1 MALLSIL
8 EYPDPRLRTVASEV
22 LSDTVVIQ
30 TLIDDML
37 DTMYAA
43 PGIGLAATQ
52 VNRHQRIITIDL
64 SEERNSP
71 HILINPTIKI
81 LNQESDNI
89 SEGCLSIPGFSE
101 ILHRPNRI
109 LVTSL
114 NRNFTQISFE
124 ATGLLA
130 VCIQHELDHLNGK
143 LYIDHLSSIKRNEI
157 KTEFVKAHKLQNSS
171 QSL

>member
-52 VNRHQRIITIDL
+52 VNSHQRIITIDL
-64 SEERNSP
+64 SEESNSP
-71 HILINPTIKI
+71 LILINPTLQI
-81 LNQESDNI
+81 LHQESDNI

-114 NRNFTQISFE
+114 TRDFTEISFE
-124 ATGLLA
+124 ACGLLA
-130 VCIQHELDHLNGK
+130 VCIQHEMDHLNGK

-157 KTEFVKAHKLQNSS
+157 KTELVKAHKLQNSN

>member
-52 VNRHQRIITIDL
+52 VNRHQRIITIVRG
-64 SEERNSP
+64 E
-71 HILINPTIKI
+71 K
-81 LNQESDNI
+81 
-89 SEGCLSIPGFSE
+89 
-101 ILHRPNRI
+101 
-109 LVTSL
+109 
-114 NRNFTQISFE
+114 
-124 ATGLLA
+124 LA
-130 VCIQHELDHLNGK
+130 SYFNKPDDQD
-143 LYIDHLSSIKRNEI
+143 S
-157 KTEFVKAHKLQNSS
+157 
-171 QSL
+171 